1 MMDILFLL
9 IMAAAVAG
17 ICVSA
22 RGIREEAIEHE
33 RKK

>member
-9 IMAAAVAG
+9 IMAAAVTG

-22 RGIREEAIEHE
+22 RGIMKEAINHE
-33 RKK
+33 KK

>member
-22 RGIREEAIEHE
+22 RGIMKEGLNHE